1 LTNDL
6 FFSLL
11 FRNFDGCG
19 TIACHKLDPAGGVG
33 ATSAMHD
40 ALCLA
45 NWINVLPSLD
55 ERTVENTFQEYYLE
69 RYRVALQFYKD
80 SLRLGTANKK
90 VPNQAVKKKVGVRSS
105 NSLLSDHHSY
115 FSLLSSFLYTELQ
128 RGPRSTCSKK
138 NTRLALYFVFEEVCP
153 ATTSS
158 LILAAV

>member
-1 LTNDL
+1 MQLTNDL

-11 FRNFDGCG
+11 FRNFVGCG

-90 VPNQAVKKKVGVRSS
+90 VPNQAVKKKSWSAVVKLPPQRP
-105 NSLLSDHHSY
+105 
-115 FSLLSSFLYTELQ
+115 SFLFFSPLLFPVYRTSK
-128 RGPRSTCSKK
+128 GPSFDLFK
-138 NTRLALYFVFEEVCP
+138 EEYP
-153 ATTSS
+153 AGF
-158 LILAAV
+158 IFCI